1 MQPPESDSPTVPRR
15 GAAAA
20 PAAKLASGKVCSAQA
35 AVWYRCCRPGSP
47 AATPYGWSAHR
58 LLVTVPRNTVC
69 WLLIAWD
76 VVGSSVA
83 ILAGAAGGC

>member
-1 MQPPESDSPTVPRR
+1 MLQPPESDSPTVPRR

-20 PAAKLASGKVCSAQA
+20 PAAKLASGKVCSVQA

-58 LLVTVPRNTVC
+58 LLVTVPFMIPMTVSHFRSR
-69 WLLIAWD
+69 LT
-76 VVGSSVA
+76 
-83 ILAGAAGGC
+83 